1 MHTLSET
8 VLARVKEWQDETVF
22 DSQTVSD
29 IRRLQAE
36 GKNQELTDRFY
47 KNLEFGTGGMRG
59 ILGAGSAYMN
69 EYNVRK
75 ATVALAEQIL
85 HDFPQ
90 DRGKWK
96 VAVSYDS
103 RRKSEDFSR
112 CIAETLAH
120 YGIQTLRTRE
130 LRPVPMLS
138 FLIRWKQ
145 CQAGVCITASHN
157 PPQYNGFKLYWQG
170 GAQVVPPVDDAVLA
184 RYLAQ
189 ADYRNLP
196 RMNYAEA
203 LEVGLVVEIGDELDQ
218 AYLDVLSN
226 YELCPRE
233 YKANTKVVFTP
244 LHGTAG
250 KPLKMCFDRFG
261 FKNVSVVP
269 EQEKP
274 DGNFPTVKFPNP
286 EDPAALQMAVQL
298 GEKLGADLVL
308 GTDPDCDRIG
318 IVFRAKNGQFKYL
331 NGNEI
336 GCLLTE
342 FVLTRMQELKTL
354 PKNGVVIKTIV
365 TTELQRKIA
374 EGYGVTVVDTL
385 TGFKWICQMIAQL
398 ENCSPDKT
406 KKFLCGGEES
416 FGFMHGDFVR
426 DKDGLSACV
435 LAAEMV
441 SFYKAQ
447 NKDLGDVLYDLHVKH
462 GTYRELLHTET
473 LPGADG
479 AAKIVE
485 MMRMLRKSPPI
496 VLAGIKVVEMH
507 DVLESQILTFR
518 GEKFEVTQKLDLP
531 KSDVLQFFLEDGSK
545 ISVRP
550 SGTEPK
556 IKYYLSTT
564 RMVTPLSRS
573 EHEKLVLSL
582 DQTMNSLL
590 TAVLP

>member
-1 MHTLSET
+1 MHTLSEM
-8 VLARVKEWQDETVF
+8 VQARVKEWQDDSVF
-22 DSQTVSD
+22 DSQTVSEV
-29 IRRLQAE
+29 RRLQSE
-36 GKNQELTDRFY
+36 GKTQELTDRFY

-75 ATVALAEQIL
+75 ATVAVAEQIL
-85 HDFPQ
+85 QDFPQ
-90 DRGKWK
+90 DRSKWK

-103 RRKSEDFSR
+103 RRKSEEFSR

-120 YGIQTLRTRE
+120 YGIKTLRTRE

-145 CQAGVCITASHN
+145 CHAGVCITASHN

-184 RYLAQ
+184 RYLAKS
-189 ADYRNLP
+189 DYRNLP
-196 RMNYAEA
+196 RMNYSEA
-203 LEVGLVVEIGDELDQ
+203 LESGLVEEIGEELDK
-218 AYLDVLSN
+218 AYLEVLSK

-233 YKANTKVVFTP
+233 YKENTKIVFTP

-250 KPLKMCFDRFG
+250 KPLRMCLERFG
-261 FKNVSVVP
+261 FKNVNVVP

-298 GEKLGADLVL
+298 GEKLEADLVL

-318 IVFRAKNGQFKYL
+318 IVYRAKNGRFKYL

-342 FVLTRMQELKTL
+342 FVLTRMKHLKTL

-365 TTELQRKIA
+365 TTELQRKVA
-374 EGYGVTVVDTL
+374 ESYGVPVVDTL
-385 TGFKWICQMIAQL
+385 TGFKWICQKIAQL
-398 ENCSPDKT
+398 ESCSAESA
-406 KKFLCGGEES
+406 KKFVCGGEES

-447 NKDLGDVLYDLHVKH
+447 NKDLSDVLFDLHLKH
-462 GTYRELLHTET
+462 GAYRELLHTET

-479 AAKIVE
+479 AAKIVD
-485 MMRMLRKSPPI
+485 MMKSMRNNPPAI
-496 VLAGIKVVEMH
+496 LDGLKVIEMH
-507 DVLESQILTFR
+507 DVLESQVLIRR
-518 GEKFEVTQKLDLP
+518 GEKFEVTGNLGMP

-545 ISVRP
+545 VSVRP

-556 IKYYLSTT
+556 IKYYLSISRT
-564 RMVTPLSRS
+564 MAQLSKV
-573 EHEKLVLSL
+573 EHEELMLSL
-582 DQTMNSLL
+582 DQKLKSLL